1 MHKKN
6 KNQFQGNTWN
16 QRRYSEI
23 RRTNT
28 KMQIFWPTYD
38 WKKLLGLGK
47 KAKSIRQ
54 NGGAIPVSL
63 IVSALALTVIN
74 TFFG

>member
-1 MHKKN
+1 
-6 KNQFQGNTWN
+6 
-16 QRRYSEI
+16 
-23 RRTNT
+23 
-28 KMQIFWPTYD
+28 MQIFWPTYD

-74 TFFG
+74 TFFGWEKRNGKRKRRKGKNIFLSKLYQ